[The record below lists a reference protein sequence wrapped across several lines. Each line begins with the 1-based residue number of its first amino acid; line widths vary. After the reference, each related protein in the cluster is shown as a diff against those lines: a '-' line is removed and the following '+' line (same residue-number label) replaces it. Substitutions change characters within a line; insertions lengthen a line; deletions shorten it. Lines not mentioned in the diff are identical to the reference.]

1 MVKMDGVEVKRFFV
15 LYFTDIPKVI
25 PNYLI
30 LQALREPEALISLS
44 LPDWDLLIRQA
55 RRANLLARICILLD
69 ERGLIEQVPPKPRD
83 HLEWS
88 RVISE
93 RHVQAVHW
101 EITLIQKALAKV
113 GVPIILLKGAAYV
126 MAKLPPAKGRLF
138 SDIDI
143 IVPKSSLNAV
153 EAALMLHGWAS
164 THHDA
169 YDQRYYRTWMHEL
182 PPMQHIKR
190 MAVID
195 VHHAILPETAALHPD
210 SAKLLAAA
218 QSLEGYDDLKVFA
231 PVDMVLHSAVH
242 LFHNDQLDQGL
253 RDLVDIDSLLRHFS
267 SLPTF
272 WPNLATRAQEL
283 ELARPLYY
291 ALRYAVRILNT
302 PVPSDMVKAAQSGRP
317 NPLTLMFTDQLFERA
332 LMPVHK
338 SCSDWLTRAARQM
351 LYVRATWLR
360 MPPLLLARHL
370 FHKAF
375 ISPKVE

>member
-1 MVKMDGVEVKRFFV
+1 MVKRFIT
-15 LYFTDIPKVI
+15 LYLTDILNVI

-30 LQALREPEALISLS
+30 LQALREPEALLSLS

-69 ERGLIEQVPPKPRD
+69 ERGLLEQVPSKPRE

-93 RHVQAVHW
+93 RHIQAVHW
-101 EITLIQKALAKV
+101 EITLIRKALAKV
-113 GVPIILLKGAAYV
+113 GVPVILLKGAAYV

-143 IVPKSSLNAV
+143 IVPKGSLNAV
-153 EAALMLHGWAS
+153 EAALMLHGWAA

-190 MAVID
+190 MTVID

-210 SAKLLAAA
+210 SAKLRAAA
-218 QSLEGYDDLKVFA
+218 QSLNGYDDLKVFA
-231 PVDMVLHSAVH
+231 PADMVLHSAVH

-272 WPNLATRAQEL
+272 WPNLAVRAQEL
-283 ELARPLYY
+283 ELTRPLFY
-291 ALRYAVRILNT
+291 ALRYAVHLLST
-302 PVPSDMVKAAQSGRP
+302 PIPSGMMEATQNGRP
-317 NPLTLMFTDQLFERA
+317 NPLTLIFTDQLFERA

-338 SCSDWLTRAARQM
+338 SCSDWFTGAARQI

-375 ISPKVE
+375 ISPKPE

>member
-1 MVKMDGVEVKRFFV
+1 
-15 LYFTDIPKVI
+15 VI

-30 LQALREPEALISLS
+30 LQALREPQTLISLS

-69 ERGLIEQVPPKPRD
+69 ENGLLEQVPSKPRE

-93 RHVQAVHW
+93 KHIQAVHW
-101 EITLIQKALAKV
+101 EITQIRNALAKIGMPV
-113 GVPIILLKGAAYV
+113 ILLKGAAYV
-126 MAKLPPAKGRLF
+126 MAKLPSAKGRLF

-143 IVPKSSLNAV
+143 IVPKGSLNAV
-153 EAALMLHGWAS
+153 EAALMLHGWAA

-190 MAVID
+190 MTVID

-210 SAKLLAAA
+210 SAKLLTAA
-218 QSLEGYDDLKVFA
+218 QSLDGYDDLKVFA

-253 RDLVDIDSLLRHFS
+253 RDLVDIDSLLRHFNK
-267 SLPTF
+267 LPYF
-272 WPNLATRAQEL
+272 WPNLAARAREL
-283 ELARPLYY
+283 ELSRPLFY

-302 PVPSDMVKAAQSGRP
+302 PIPLGMIEVVKSGRP
-317 NPLTLMFTDQLFERA
+317 NSITLIFTDQLFERA

-338 SCSDWLTRAARQM
+338 SCSDWLTGAARQI

-375 ISPKVE
+375 ISSKVE

>member
-1 MVKMDGVEVKRFFV
+1 MTPDH
-15 LYFTDIPKVI
+15 
-25 PNYLI
+25 LI

-69 ERGLIEQVPPKPRD
+69 ERGLLEQVPPKPRE

-93 RHVQAVHW
+93 RHIQAVQW
-101 EITLIQKALAKV
+101 EVTLIQKALEKV
-113 GVPIILLKGAAYV
+113 GVPVILLKGAAYV
-126 MAKLPPAKGRLF
+126 MAKLPSAKGRLF

-143 IVPKSSLNAV
+143 IVPKDSLNAV
-153 EAALMLHGWAS
+153 EAALMLHGWAA

-190 MAVID
+190 STVID

-210 SAKLLAAA
+210 SVKLLAAA
-218 QSLEGYDDLKVFA
+218 QPLDGYGDLKVFA

-272 WPNLATRAQEL
+272 WPSLSARAHEL
-283 ELARPLYY
+283 ELTRPLFY
-291 ALRYAVRILNT
+291 ALRYAIHLLNT
-302 PVPSDMVKAAQSGRP
+302 PIPSDIIEAAQKGRP
-317 NPLTLMFTDQLFERA
+317 NPLTLIVTDQLFDRA
-332 LMPVHK
+332 LMPAHM
-338 SCSDWLTRAARQM
+338 SCSDWLTGAARKM

-375 ISPKVE
+375 ISPKPE

>member
-1 MVKMDGVEVKRFFV
+1 
-15 LYFTDIPKVI
+15 VI
-25 PNYLI
+25 QKYLI

-55 RRANLLARICILLD
+55 RRANLLARICISLD
-69 ERGLIEQVPPKPRD
+69 DRGLLEQVPSKPRE

-93 RHVQAVHW
+93 KHIQAVHW
-101 EITLIQKALAKV
+101 EITQIRNALAKIGMPV
-113 GVPIILLKGAAYV
+113 ILLKGAAYV
-126 MAKLPPAKGRLF
+126 MAKLPSAKGRLF

-143 IVPKSSLNAV
+143 IVPKGSLNAV
-153 EAALMLHGWAS
+153 EAALMLHGWAA

-190 MAVID
+190 RTVID
-195 VHHAILPETAALHPD
+195 MHHAILPETAALHPD

-218 QSLEGYDDLKVFA
+218 QLLEGYEDLKVFA
-231 PVDMVLHSAVH
+231 PADMVLHSAVH

-267 SLPTF
+267 SMPTF
-272 WPNLATRAQEL
+272 WSSLSERAQEL
-283 ELARPLYY
+283 ELRRPLFY
-291 ALRYAVRILNT
+291 ALRYAVHLLNT
-302 PVPSDMVKAAQSGRP
+302 PIPSGTMEAAQSGCP
-317 NPLTLMFTDQLFERA
+317 NPVTLMFTDQLFERA
-332 LMPVHK
+332 LMPAHK
-338 SCSDWLTRAARQM
+338 SCSDWLTGAARQI

-375 ISPKVE
+375 ISPKLE

>member
-1 MVKMDGVEVKRFFV
+1 MV
-15 LYFTDIPKVI
+15 
-25 PNYLI
+25 
-30 LQALREPEALISLS
+30 SLS

-69 ERGLIEQVPPKPRD
+69 ERGLLEQVPQKPRE
-83 HLEWS
+83 HLKWS

-93 RHVQAVHW
+93 KHVQAVHW
-101 EITLIQKALAKV
+101 EVTQIRQALAKA
-113 GVPIILLKGAAYV
+113 GVPVVLLKGAAYV

-143 IVPKSSLNAV
+143 IVPKASLNAV
-153 EAALMLHGWAS
+153 EATLMLHGWAA

-190 MAVID
+190 MTVID

-210 SAKLLAAA
+210 SVKLRTAA
-218 QSLEGYDDLKVFA
+218 QLIEGYDDLKVFA
-231 PVDMVLHSAVH
+231 PADMVLHSAVH

-267 SLPTF
+267 SLPAF
-272 WPNLATRAQEL
+272 WPSLSVRAHEL
-283 ELARPLYY
+283 ELTRPLFY
-291 ALRYAVRILNT
+291 ALRYTVNILNT
-302 PVPSDMVKAAQSGRP
+302 PVPSDMIKVAQSGRP
-317 NPLTLMFTDQLFERA
+317 NPLTLIITDQLFERA

-338 SCSDWLTRAARQM
+338 SCSDWLTGAARQM
-351 LYVRATWLR
+351 LYIRATWLR
-360 MPPLLLARHL
+360 MPRLLLARHL

-375 ISPKVE
+375 ISPKSE

>member
-1 MVKMDGVEVKRFFV
+1 MVKMDGVVVKRFFA

-69 ERGLIEQVPPKPRD
+69 ERGLIEQVPPKPRE

-93 RHVQAVHW
+93 KHIQAVHW
-101 EITLIQKALAKV
+101 EITQIQKALAKV
-113 GVPIILLKGAAYV
+113 GVPVILLKGAAYV
-126 MAKLPPAKGRLF
+126 MAKLPSAKGRLF

-218 QSLEGYDDLKVFA
+218 QSLDGYDDLKIFA
-231 PVDMVLHSAVH
+231 PADLVLHSAVH

-253 RDLVDIDSLLRHFS
+253 RDLVDIDSLLRHFNK
-267 SLPTF
+267 LPAF
-272 WPNLATRAQEL
+272 WPNLAARAREL
-283 ELARPLYY
+283 ELSRPLFY
-291 ALRYAVRILNT
+291 ALRYAILFLKT
-302 PVPSDMVKAAQSGRP
+302 PIPLDMIEIAQSGRP
-317 NPLTLMFTDQLFERA
+317 NSLTLIFTDQLFERA
-332 LMPVHK
+332 LMPAHK
-338 SCSDWLTRAARQM
+338 SCSDWLTVVARQM

-375 ISPKVE
+375 ISPKPE

>member
-1 MVKMDGVEVKRFFV
+1 M
-15 LYFTDIPKVI
+15 IQ
-25 PNYLI
+25 NYLI

-69 ERGLIEQVPPKPRD
+69 ERGLLERVPSKPRK
-83 HLEWS
+83 HLKWS
-88 RVISE
+88 RVTSE
-93 RHVQAVHW
+93 KQIQAVHW
-101 EITLIQKALAKV
+101 EITQIRNALAKIGMPV
-113 GVPIILLKGAAYV
+113 ILLKGAAYV
-126 MAKLPPAKGRLF
+126 MAKLPSAKGRLF

-143 IVPKSSLNAV
+143 IVPKDSLNAV
-153 EAALMLHGWAS
+153 EAALMLHGWAA

-190 MAVID
+190 MTVID

-218 QSLEGYDDLKVFA
+218 QLLDGYDDLKVFA
-231 PVDMVLHSAVH
+231 PIDMVLHSAVH
-242 LFHNDQLDQGL
+242 LFYNDQLDQGL
-253 RDLVDIDSLLRHFS
+253 RDLVDIDSLLRHFN
-267 SLPTF
+267 SLPAF
-272 WPNLATRAQEL
+272 WPSLAVRAREL
-283 ELARPLYY
+283 ELSRPLFY
-291 ALRYAVRILNT
+291 ALRYAVHFLKT
-302 PVPSDMVKAAQSGRP
+302 PIPLDMIIAAQIGRP
-317 NPLTLMFTDQLFERA
+317 NSLTLMLIDQLFERA
-332 LMPVHK
+332 LMPAHK
-338 SCSDWLTRAARQM
+338 SCSDWLTGAARQI

-360 MPPLLLARHL
+360 MPSLLLVRHL